1 MPTEVAMA
9 ERTDAARE
17 AVFSFGRCPEVDV
30 TLGRNT
36 GSRCI
41 SCFVSSLTFF
51 FFWGAIF
58 ASVRASTC
66 RKLSARVVIGF
77 DSPAQDDRI

>member
-1 MPTEVAMA
+1 MA

-51 FFWGAIF
+51 FWGGQF
-58 ASVRASTC
+58 LHQS
-66 RKLSARVVIGF
+66 G
-77 DSPAQDDRI
+77 PALAENYQPGW

>member
-1 MPTEVAMA
+1 MA

-51 FFWGAIF
+51 FWGGNFCI
-58 ASVRASTC
+58 SQGQHLQKTISQGGDW
-66 RKLSARVVIGF
+66 I
-77 DSPAQDDRI
+77 